1 MLGIIWLVVHSY
13 GKNQFKYLNMSSNF
27 MLFNVI
33 RSELRKLIIKIPLV
47 DRWLISQ
54 LLPPMLFAIGAFTA
68 VSLSVGIMFDLVR
81 KIVEFGLPLQ
91 IALKILILK
100 LPGFLVLSFPM
111 SMLLAT
117 LLAYGK
123 LSSNSELTA
132 LKSLG
137 FSNIRIIIPAVL
149 LSLVMTF
156 ITFSFNNSLVPI
168 SNRVAENTMR
178 SSLGTAL
185 SSEEGKHIMFSRYGS
200 QIDSSNQI
208 SKSNENLTH
217 IFYAKFFRNNFMEEV
232 TLIDYSRLGIEQTL
246 KAKKGEFD
254 KNNNV
259 WIFYNGRLTITQDD
273 GTVSFINFKRYKY
286 PFGEGPRELAKVPS
300 DANDM
305 TLKQAKM
312 AEALYQKSGNVKE
325 ARKMR
330 VRIQEKFTLPAA
342 CLVFGLIGSGLG
354 VRSISRSSKSQG
366 FGVSVLLI
374 FGYYILSFF
383 SSSLGV
389 KGVLNP
395 FVAAWAPVFLSIT
408 LALLLV
414 KRASKI

>member
-1 MLGIIWLVVHSY
+1 MNFQIMFLKI
-13 GKNQFKYLNMSSNF
+13 FKIS
-27 MLFNVI
+27 I
-33 RSELRKLIIKIPLV
+33 RKLTMNIPLI
-47 DRWLISQ
+47 DRWLLGQ

-81 KIVEFGLPLQ
+81 KIVEFGLPFEV
-91 IALKILILK
+91 ALKVLFLK

-123 LSSNSELTA
+123 LSSNSELLA

-137 FSNIRIIIPAVL
+137 VANRRIIFPAVL
-149 LSLVMTF
+149 LSIFMTLL
-156 ITFSFNNSLVPI
+156 TFTFNDSLVPM

-178 SSLGTAL
+178 TSLGKAI

-200 QIDSSNQI
+200 QVNKSNKV
-208 SKSNENLTH
+208 SDSNENLTH

-232 TLIDYSRLGIEQTL
+232 TLIDFSRIGMEQIL
-246 KAKKGEFD
+246 KAEKGEFD
-254 KNNNV
+254 QNKNL
-259 WIFYNGRLTITQDD
+259 WIFYNGRLTITQDSGD
-273 GTVSFINFKRYKY
+273 ISFINFNEYKY
-286 PFGEGPRELAKVPS
+286 PLGEGPRELAKVPS

-305 TLKQAKM
+305 TVRQAIK
-312 AEALYQKSGNVKE
+312 AESLYRQAGNNKE
-325 ARKMR
+325 ARRMR

-342 CLVFGLIGSGLG
+342 CIVFGLIGSSFG

-366 FGVSVLLI
+366 FGLSVLMI
-374 FGYYILSFF
+374 FGYYLLSFF

-389 KGVLNP
+389 KGIFNPVL
-395 FVAAWAPVFLSIT
+395 AAWAPVFLSIS
-408 LALLLV
+408 LSMFLLS
-414 KRASKI
+414 KASKI

>member
-1 MLGIIWLVVHSY
+1 MFIKTTKG
-13 GKNQFKYLNMSSNF
+13 NF
-27 MLFNVI
+27 
-33 RSELRKLIIKIPLV
+33 RKFIMKIPLI
-47 DRWLISQ
+47 DRWLIGQ
-54 LLPPMLFAIGAFTA
+54 LLPPMFFAIGAFTA

-81 KIVEFGLPLQ
+81 KIVEFGLPFQ
-91 IALKILILK
+91 IALQVLILK

-123 LSSNSELTA
+123 LSSNSELLA

-137 FSNIRIIIPAVL
+137 YTNKRIIVPVVC
-149 LSLVMTF
+149 LSLLMTF
-156 ITFSFNNSLVPI
+156 ITFNFNDNLVPI
-168 SNRVAENTMR
+168 SNRVAENIMR
-178 SSLGTAL
+178 SSLGKAI

-232 TLIDYSRLGIEQTL
+232 TLIDYSRIGIEQTL
-246 KAKKGEFD
+246 KAKKGEYD
-254 KNNNV
+254 QKSNM
-259 WIFYNGRLTITQDD
+259 WIFYDGRLTITQDD
-273 GTVSFINFKRYKY
+273 GTVSFINFNKY
-286 PFGEGPRELAKVPS
+286 QYPLGEGPRELAKVPS

-305 TLKQAKM
+305 TLKQAKK
-312 AEALYQKSGNVKE
+312 AEALYQKSGNTKE
-325 ARKMR
+325 ARRMR

-342 CLVFGLIGSGLG
+342 CLVFGLIGSGFG
-354 VRSISRSSKSQG
+354 VRSISRSSTSQG
-366 FGVSVLLI
+366 FGLSVLLI

-389 KGVLNP
+389 KGILNP
-395 FVAAWAPVFLSIT
+395 FVAAWAPVLISIMV
-408 LALLLV
+408 ALLLI
-414 KRASKI
+414 KRSSKI

>member
-1 MLGIIWLVVHSY
+1 MFIKI
-13 GKNQFKYLNMSSNF
+13 
-27 MLFNVI
+27 I
-33 RSELRKLIIKIPLV
+33 RSNLRKSIIKIPLV
-47 DRWLISQ
+47 DRWLIGQ

-91 IALKILILK
+91 TALKVLILK

-123 LSSNSELTA
+123 LSSNSELLA

-137 FSNIRIIIPAVL
+137 YTNKRIIIPVVF
-149 LSLVMTF
+149 LSLLMTF
-156 ITFSFNNSLVPI
+156 ITFNFNDSLVPF

-178 SSLGTAL
+178 ASLGTAF

-254 KNNNV
+254 QNNNL
-259 WIFYNGRLTITQDD
+259 WIFYDGRLTITQND
-273 GTVSFINFKRYKY
+273 GTVSFMNFNKY
-286 PFGEGPRELAKVPS
+286 QYPLGEGPRELAKVPS
-300 DANDM
+300 DAKDM
-305 TLKQAKM
+305 TLIQAKK
-312 AEALYQKSGNVKE
+312 AVALYQKSGNIKE
-325 ARKMR
+325 ARRMR

-342 CLVFGLIGSGLG
+342 CIVFGLIGSAFG
-354 VRSISRSSKSQG
+354 VRSFSRSSKSQG
-366 FGVSVLLI
+366 FGLSVLLI

-389 KGVLNP
+389 KGILNP
-395 FVAAWAPVFLSIT
+395 FIAAWAPVFISIAG
-408 LALLLV
+408 ALLLI

>member
-1 MLGIIWLVVHSY
+1 M
-13 GKNQFKYLNMSSNF
+13 KNEF
-27 MLFNVI
+27 MLKNFLNNKF
-33 RSELRKLIIKIPLV
+33 RNLIIKIPLV
-47 DRWLISQ
+47 DRWLIGQ
-54 LLPPMLFAIGAFTA
+54 LIPPMLFAIGAFTT

-91 IALKILILK
+91 IALKVLILK

-123 LSSNSELTA
+123 LSSNSELLA

-137 FSNIRIIIPAVL
+137 YSNKRIIVPVVF
-149 LSLVMTF
+149 LSLLMTF
-156 ITFSFNNSLVPI
+156 ITFNFNDSLVPI
-168 SNRVAENTMR
+168 SNRLAENTMR
-178 SSLGTAL
+178 SSLGKAI

-254 KNNNV
+254 QDNNV
-259 WIFYNGRLTITQDD
+259 WIFYDGRLTITQDD
-273 GTVSFINFKRYKY
+273 GSVSFINFNRYQY
-286 PFGEGPRELAKVPS
+286 PLGEGPRELAKVPS

-305 TLKQAKM
+305 TLKQAKK
-312 AEALYQKSGNVKE
+312 AESLYKKSGNIKE
-325 ARKMR
+325 ARRMR

-342 CLVFGLIGSGLG
+342 CLVFGLIGSAFGI
-354 VRSISRSSKSQG
+354 RSFSRSSKSQG
-366 FGVSVLLI
+366 FGLSVLLI

-389 KGVLNP
+389 KG
-395 FVAAWAPVFLSIT
+395 I
-408 LALLLV
+408 
-414 KRASKI
+414 

>member
-1 MLGIIWLVVHSY
+1 M
-13 GKNQFKYLNMSSNF
+13 KYEF
-27 MLFNVI
+27 MFLKII
-33 RSELRKLIIKIPLV
+33 RSNLRNFIIKIPLV
-47 DRWLISQ
+47 DRWLIGQ

-81 KIVEFGLPLQ
+81 KIVEYGLPLQ
-91 IALKILILK
+91 IALKVLILK

-123 LSSNSELTA
+123 LSSNSELLA

-137 FSNIRIIIPAVL
+137 YTNKRIIAPVVF
-149 LSLVMTF
+149 LSLLMTC
-156 ITFSFNNSLVPI
+156 ITFNFNDSLVPI
-168 SNRVAENTMR
+168 SNRVAENTIR
-178 SSLGTAL
+178 SSLGTSI

-232 TLIDYSRLGIEQTL
+232 TLIDYSRIGIEQTL

-254 KNNNV
+254 QNNNL
-259 WIFYNGRLTITQDD
+259 WIFYDGRLTINQND
-273 GTVSFINFKRYKY
+273 GTVSFINFDRYQY
-286 PFGEGPRELAKVPS
+286 PLGEGPRELAKVPS

-305 TLKQAKM
+305 TLKQAKK
-312 AEALYQKSGNVKE
+312 AEALYQKSGNRKE
-325 ARKMR
+325 ARRMR

-342 CLVFGLIGSGLG
+342 CLVFGLIGSAFG
-354 VRSISRSSKSQG
+354 VRSFSRSSKSQG
-366 FGVSVLLI
+366 FGLSVLLI
-374 FGYYILSFF
+374 FGYYLLSFF

-389 KGVLNP
+389 KGILNP
-395 FVAAWAPVFLSIT
+395 VVAAWAPVFISIT
-408 LALLLV
+408 VSLLLI

>member
-1 MLGIIWLVVHSY
+1 MDYEFMFIKTIKG
-13 GKNQFKYLNMSSNF
+13 NF
-27 MLFNVI
+27 
-33 RSELRKLIIKIPLV
+33 RKFIMKIPLI
-47 DRWLISQ
+47 DRWLIGQ
-54 LLPPMLFAIGAFTA
+54 LLPPMFFAIGAFTA

-81 KIVEFGLPLQ
+81 KIVEFGLPFQ
-91 IALKILILK
+91 IALQVLILK

-123 LSSNSELTA
+123 LSSNSELLA

-137 FSNIRIIIPAVL
+137 YTNKRIIVPVVC
-149 LSLVMTF
+149 LSLLMTF
-156 ITFSFNNSLVPI
+156 ITFNFNDNLVPI
-168 SNRVAENTMR
+168 SNRVAENIMR
-178 SSLGTAL
+178 SSLGKAI

-232 TLIDYSRLGIEQTL
+232 TLIDYSRIGIEQTL
-246 KAKKGEFD
+246 KAKKGEYD
-254 KNNNV
+254 QKSNM
-259 WIFYNGRLTITQDD
+259 WIFYDGRLTITQDD
-273 GTVSFINFKRYKY
+273 GTVSFINFNKY
-286 PFGEGPRELAKVPS
+286 QYPLGEGPRELAKVPS

-305 TLKQAKM
+305 TLKQAKK
-312 AEALYQKSGNVKE
+312 AEALYQKSGNTKE
-325 ARKMR
+325 ARRMR

-342 CLVFGLIGSGLG
+342 CLVFGLIGSGFG
-354 VRSISRSSKSQG
+354 VRSISRSSTSQG
-366 FGVSVLLI
+366 FGLSVLLI

-389 KGVLNP
+389 KGILNP
-395 FVAAWAPVFLSIT
+395 FVAAWAPVLISIMV
-408 LALLLV
+408 ALLLI
-414 KRASKI
+414 KRSSKI

>member
-1 MLGIIWLVVHSY
+1 M
-13 GKNQFKYLNMSSNF
+13 KYEF
-27 MLFNVI
+27 MFLKII
-33 RSELRKLIIKIPLV
+33 RSNLRNFIIKIPLV
-47 DRWLISQ
+47 DRWLIGQ

-81 KIVEFGLPLQ
+81 KIVEYGLPLQ
-91 IALKILILK
+91 IALKVLILK

-123 LSSNSELTA
+123 LSSNSELLA

-137 FSNIRIIIPAVL
+137 YTNKRIIAPVVF
-149 LSLVMTF
+149 LSLLMTC
-156 ITFSFNNSLVPI
+156 ITFNFNDSLVPI
-168 SNRVAENTMR
+168 SNRVAENTIR
-178 SSLGTAL
+178 SSLGTSI

-232 TLIDYSRLGIEQTL
+232 TLIDYSRIGIEQTL

-254 KNNNV
+254 QNNNL
-259 WIFYNGRLTITQDD
+259 WIFYDGRLTINQND
-273 GTVSFINFKRYKY
+273 GTVSFINFDRYQY
-286 PFGEGPRELAKVPS
+286 PLGEGPRELAKVPS

-305 TLKQAKM
+305 TLKQAKK
-312 AEALYQKSGNVKE
+312 AEALYQKSGNRKE
-325 ARKMR
+325 ARRMR

-342 CLVFGLIGSGLG
+342 CLVFGLIGSAFG
-354 VRSISRSSKSQG
+354 VRSFSRSSKSQG
-366 FGVSVLLI
+366 FGLSVLLI
-374 FGYYILSFF
+374 FGYYLLSFF

-389 KGVLNP
+389 KGILNP
-395 FVAAWAPVFLSIT
+395 VVAAWAPVFISIT
-408 LALLLV
+408 VALLLI

>member
-1 MLGIIWLVVHSY
+1 M
-13 GKNQFKYLNMSSNF
+13 NNEF
-27 MLFNVI
+27 MLITFLNNKF
-33 RSELRKLIIKIPLV
+33 RNLIIKIPLV
-47 DRWLISQ
+47 DRWLIGQ
-54 LLPPMLFAIGAFTA
+54 LIPPMLFAIGAFTT

-91 IALKILILK
+91 IALKVLILK

-123 LSSNSELTA
+123 LSSNSELLA

-137 FSNIRIIIPAVL
+137 YSNKRIIVPVVF
-149 LSLVMTF
+149 LSLLMTF
-156 ITFSFNNSLVPI
+156 ITFNFNDSLVPI
-168 SNRVAENTMR
+168 SNRLAENTMR
-178 SSLGTAL
+178 SSLGKAI

-254 KNNNV
+254 QNNNV
-259 WIFYNGRLTITQDD
+259 WIFYDGRLTITQDD
-273 GTVSFINFKRYKY
+273 GSVSFINFNRYQY
-286 PFGEGPRELAKVPS
+286 PLGEGPRELAKVPS

-305 TLKQAKM
+305 TLKQAKK
-312 AEALYQKSGNVKE
+312 AESLYKKSGNIKE
-325 ARKMR
+325 ARRMR

-342 CLVFGLIGSGLG
+342 CLVFGLIGSAFGI
-354 VRSISRSSKSQG
+354 RTFSRSSKSQG
-366 FGVSVLLI
+366 FGLSVLLI

-389 KGVLNP
+389 KGILNP
-395 FVAAWAPVFLSIT
+395 FVAAWTPVFISIAVAIF
-408 LALLLV
+408 LI
-414 KRASKI
+414 KRASRI

>member
-1 MLGIIWLVVHSY
+1 MFLKIII
-13 GKNQFKYLNMSSNF
+13 SN
-27 MLFNVI
+27 L
-33 RSELRKLIIKIPLV
+33 SKLIIKIPLL
-47 DRWLISQ
+47 DRWLIGQ

-81 KIVEFGLPLQ
+81 KIVEFGLPFQ
-91 IALKILILK
+91 IALKVLILK

-123 LSSNSELTA
+123 LSSNSELIA
-132 LKSLG
+132 LRSLG
-137 FSNIRIIIPAVL
+137 YTNRRIIVPAVF
-149 LSLVMTF
+149 LSLLMTF
-156 ITFSFNNSLVPI
+156 ITFNFNDSLVPI

-178 SSLGTAL
+178 SSLGTAF

-208 SKSNENLTH
+208 SKSDENLTH

-232 TLIDYSRLGIEQTL
+232 TLIDYSRIGIEQTL
-246 KAKKGEFD
+246 RAKKGEFD
-254 KNNNV
+254 QNNNL
-259 WIFYNGRLTITQDD
+259 WIFYDGRLTITQRD
-273 GTVSFINFKRYKY
+273 GTVSFMNFDKY
-286 PFGEGPRELAKVPS
+286 QYPLGEGPRELAKVPS

-305 TLKQAKM
+305 TLIQAKK
-312 AEALYQKSGNVKE
+312 AEALYQKSGNTKE
-325 ARKMR
+325 ARRMR

-342 CLVFGLIGSGLG
+342 CLVFGLIGSAFG
-354 VRSISRSSKSQG
+354 VRSFSRSSKSQG
-366 FGVSVLLI
+366 FGLSVLLI

-389 KGVLNP
+389 KGILTP
-395 FVAAWAPVFLSIT
+395 FMAAWTPVFISIT
-408 LALLLV
+408 VALLLIR
-414 KRASKI
+414 RASKI

>member
-1 MLGIIWLVVHSY
+1 MFIKTIKG
-13 GKNQFKYLNMSSNF
+13 NF
-27 MLFNVI
+27 
-33 RSELRKLIIKIPLV
+33 RKFIMKIPLI
-47 DRWLISQ
+47 DRWLIGQ
-54 LLPPMLFAIGAFTA
+54 LLPPMFFAIGAFTA

-81 KIVEFGLPLQ
+81 KIVEFGLPFQ
-91 IALKILILK
+91 IALKVLILK

-123 LSSNSELTA
+123 LSSNSELLA

-137 FSNIRIIIPAVL
+137 YTNKRIIVPVVC
-149 LSLVMTF
+149 LSLLMTF
-156 ITFSFNNSLVPI
+156 ITFNFNDNLVPI
-168 SNRVAENTMR
+168 SNRVAENIMR
-178 SSLGTAL
+178 SSLGKAI

-232 TLIDYSRLGIEQTL
+232 TLIDYSRIGIEQTL
-246 KAKKGEFD
+246 KAKKGEYD
-254 KNNNV
+254 QKSNM
-259 WIFYNGRLTITQDD
+259 WIFYDGRLTITQDD
-273 GTVSFINFKRYKY
+273 GTVSFINFNKY
-286 PFGEGPRELAKVPS
+286 QYPLGEGPRELAKVPS

-305 TLKQAKM
+305 TLKQAKK
-312 AEALYQKSGNVKE
+312 AEALYQKSGNTKE
-325 ARKMR
+325 ARRMR

-342 CLVFGLIGSGLG
+342 CLVFGLIGSGFG
-354 VRSISRSSKSQG
+354 VRSISRSSTSQG
-366 FGVSVLLI
+366 FGLSVLLI

-389 KGVLNP
+389 KGILNP
-395 FVAAWAPVFLSIT
+395 FVAAWAPVLISIMV
-408 LALLLV
+408 ALLLI
-414 KRASKI
+414 KRSSKI